1 MFAPS
6 VEDGTEVD
14 VGGFDYRSKFATTEY
29 TLSAT
34 SATGIDLTAET
45 GKDPVDAYSV
55 LKQAANSQSFTMTLT
70 KGEEVETYTVNL
82 VIADKAT
89 TAGSFGITAADIVTY
104 RATDIVDVSG
114 NVINL
119 TTKNKYNYNTLAIKA
134 DGLKLGPVNGRQRPA
149 IEVVNGDAEIKSVGG
164 GDGNYSA
171 AILFY
176 YGANRS
182 YTLKLYGGDDCLS
195 YEEYTL
201 NITYVPTFSD
211 ELNIWR
217 VKGVKNA
224 TANARDDINSTGKI
238 VITSNA
244 AGGQIAFYPIIING
258 PTGEFVNYGDT
269 PVVAQ
274 DYNGRQLKKI
284 VIDDPAN
291 VPSAL
296 QYLVKYIRDSRA
308 YDVSFNIA

>member
-1 MFAPS
+1 
-6 VEDGTEVD
+6 
-14 VGGFDYRSKFATTEY
+14 
-29 TLSAT
+29 
-34 SATGIDLTAET
+34 
-45 GKDPVDAYSV
+45 
-55 LKQAANSQSFTMTLT
+55 MTLT

-149 IEVVNGDAEIKSVGG
+149 IEVVNGDADIKSVGG

-201 NITYVPTFSD
+201 NITYVPTFGD
-211 ELNIWR
+211 DLVKIWR
-217 VKGVKNA
+217 VQKVSNA
-224 TANARDDINSTGKI
+224 TINSTDEI
-238 VITSNA
+238 NTADAIEVTSSA
-244 AGGQIAFYPIIING
+244 AGGDISFYPII
-258 PTGEFVNYGDT
+258 TGGLSGTFTNVGNAAIVSQDFKGREMQKVVVDPSEVPDT
-269 PVVAQ
+269 M
-274 DYNGRQLKKI
+274 
-284 VIDDPAN
+284 
-291 VPSAL
+291 
-296 QYLVKYIRDSRA
+296 QYIVKYVRDSRA
-308 YDVSFNIA
+308 YNVIFNIA